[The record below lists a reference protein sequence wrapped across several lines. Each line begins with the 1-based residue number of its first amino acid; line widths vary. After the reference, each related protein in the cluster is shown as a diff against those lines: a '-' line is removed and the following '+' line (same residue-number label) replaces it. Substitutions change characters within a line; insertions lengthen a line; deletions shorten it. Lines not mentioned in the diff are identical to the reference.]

1 MNMLGLRDL
10 VFIAPTHSLHH
21 HHHHQQGQ
29 TIISQDQHNSHGG
42 HTNNNNNTDNNSI
55 PLPPSSLSVGLGIFP
70 LLTATPCMPPQD
82 NNNVHHHD
90 QQEHVLV
97 NTTANNSSY
106 WNLKMC
112 PEVSEHD
119 GSGDENNNGGGG
131 GGLYGPE
138 FRVCQDC
145 GNRAKK
151 DCSYKRCRTCCKGR
165 GYDCSTHVKSTWVP
179 VSHRRAR
186 DIAVVAA
193 AAGGDGGGDGGS
205 NNKRL
210 RGFGSSQTTTTTTN
224 TSHSSTSN
232 ATTTKSL
239 DSTSCHQD
247 AEFKQSLPGQVRAPA
262 AFKCHRVSAIG
273 NGEDEITYLA
283 TVQICGHVF
292 KGFLYDQGGDGKN
305 EVPCVSVLQLGNS
318 GSGKNNNNNNGECS
332 SPTPI
337 GVPITAYP
345 ASAC

>member
-10 VFIAPTHSLHH
+10 VFIAPTYSL

-29 TIISQDQHNSHGG
+29 TIISQDNHHSHG
-42 HTNNNNNTDNNSI
+42 HTNTTNNNDNNNNNNL
-55 PLPPSSLSVGLGIFP
+55 PFPPSSLSVGLGIFP
-70 LLTATPCMPPQD
+70 LITATPCMPQD
-82 NNNVHHHD
+82 NNNNVHHD
-90 QQEHVLV
+90 QQHLLV
-97 NTTANNSSY
+97 GTNTTTTTNNSY

-119 GSGDENNNGGGG
+119 GGGGDGNNNGDGGG
-131 GGLYGPE
+131 GSIYGPE

-186 DIAVVAA
+186 DMAVVAA
-193 AAGGDGGGDGGS
+193 SDGGGAAAALGA
-205 NNKRL
+205 NKRL
-210 RGFGSSQTTTTTTN
+210 RAFGSSQTTTTTN

-247 AEFKQSLPGQVRAPA
+247 AEFKQSLPSHVRAPA
-262 AFKCHRVSAIG
+262 AFRCHRVSAIS

-283 TVQICGHVF
+283 TVHICGHVF
-292 KGFLYDQGGDGKN
+292 KGFLYDQGADGKN
-305 EVPCVSVLQLGNS
+305 DEVPCVSVLQLGNS
-318 GSGKNNNNNNGECS
+318 GKNNNNGECS

-337 GVPITAYP
+337 GVPISAYP